1 MANPKIINETP
12 ISMAQVKEALEK
24 IKARDNEL
32 NFRANKT
39 QEYLDQFVSID
50 AKTTEEITKKINK
63 LAIPRLK
70 ENHIYKI
77 IDLMPETVNELKIL
91 LQGYSITVSAENM
104 KKIAEIIEEYS
115 EKIEKK
121 KGKTEAEP
129 AAE

>member
-12 ISMAQVKEALEK
+12 IPMAQVKEELER
-24 IKARDNEL
+24 IKTRDNEL

-39 QEYLDQFVSID
+39 QEYLDQFVSINT
-50 AKTTEEITKKINK
+50 KTAEEITKKISK
-63 LAIPRLK
+63 LAVPRLK

-77 IDLMPETVNELKIL
+77 IDIMPQTVNELKII

-104 KKIAEIIEEYS
+104 KKIMDVIEEYS
-115 EKIEKK
+115 AKMEKK
-121 KGKTEAEP
+121 KEKAEAEP